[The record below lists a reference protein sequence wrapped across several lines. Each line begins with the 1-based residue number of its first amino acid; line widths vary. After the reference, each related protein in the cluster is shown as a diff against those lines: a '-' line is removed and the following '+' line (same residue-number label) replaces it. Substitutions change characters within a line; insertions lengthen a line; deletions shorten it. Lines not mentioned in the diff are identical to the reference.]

1 MNASGRLH
9 HRTADGSAGTDPLL
23 TMHLTMNSLL
33 PLGYQV
39 GRFAK
44 MLAERFA
51 APFTL
56 DVDHLMMVGEEATPT
71 LRSGRNILN
80 LDFSIP
86 DRFSSEHGVGATIF
100 VKRGNDFIRISTSVK
115 KENGE
120 RAVGTLLDRSH
131 AGYRDLLAGRPYIG
145 FAQLF
150 GQQFMTQYD
159 PVKDAQGRVIAVL
172 YVGINISQRRQFGI
186 GAKISV
192 IAGAVAAA
200 GVVVFLNAIGT
211 ALSSLSTLTGPAM
224 AQQITQIQ
232 IRTGVMALLAV
243 VVLVGVLFWLLKKM
257 VTDPLKDATAAA
269 QRLAAGDLTA
279 QVHVG
284 RRDEIG
290 QLLQAMNGVG
300 QGLAGV
306 VGNVRQST
314 NQIHVASKEIATGNN
329 DLSARTEAQAA
340 ALEQTTA
347 TMENF
352 TVTVKRNAD
361 HAREASTL
369 VASASDHAVKGGEV
383 VNQVVATMASI
394 QASSRKI
401 VDIIHVIDGI
411 AFQTNILAL
420 NASVEAAR
428 AGEQGRGFAVVA
440 TEVRNL
446 AQRSAAA
453 AKEIKLLI
461 ADSVE
466 KVENGNLLVE
476 RAGTTM
482 HDIVSSVRNVTRI
495 MNEIAA
501 ASAEQSHDIEEVNRA
516 VVDMDDMTQK
526 TAALVEQAAAA
537 AESLHQQAEELSNNV
552 GIFKLAQDAGVARTA
567 LGYQR

>member
-1 MNASGRLH
+1 ML
-9 HRTADGSAGTDPLL
+9 
-23 TMHLTMNSLL
+23 SLL
-33 PLGYQV
+33 PLGFQI
-39 GRFAK
+39 RHFASL
-44 MLAERFA
+44 MA
-51 APFTL
+51 ASFTATFSL
-56 DVDHLMMVGEEATPT
+56 DHDHQIMVGAEPTPI
-71 LRSGRNILN
+71 LRNGPNVLN
-80 LDFSIP
+80 LDFSVP
-86 DRFSSEHGVGATIF
+86 DRLATQHGVGATIF
-100 VKRGNDFIRISTSVK
+100 VKRGDDFIRISTSVK

-131 AGYRDLLAGRPYIG
+131 AGYRDLMAGRPYIG

-150 GQQFMTQYD
+150 GQQYMTQYD

-172 YVGINISQRRQFGI
+172 YVGINISKRPQLGI
-186 GAKISV
+186 GAKISL
-192 IAGAVAAA
+192 ITGAVTASIFA
-200 GVVVFLNAIGT
+200 VYLCAIGS
-211 ALSSLSTLTGPAM
+211 ALSSLSAVPASSLTS
-224 AQQITQIQ
+224 QIGQLQTRYGLIAFVAVLASA
-232 IRTGVMALLAV
+232 GFLFLLT
-243 VVLVGVLFWLLKKM
+243 KKM
-257 VTDPLKDATAAA
+257 VTNALKEATAAA

-300 QGLAGV
+300 QGLASV
-306 VGNVRQST
+306 VGGVRKST
-314 NQIHVASKEIATGNN
+314 DQINQASSEIATGNN

-383 VNQVVATMASI
+383 VSQVVTTMGSI
-394 QASSRKI
+394 KESSRKI
-401 VDIIHVIDGI
+401 VEIIHVIDGI

-466 KVENGNLLVE
+466 KVDNGNALVN

-482 HDIVSSVRNVTRI
+482 HDIVSAVSSVTRI
-495 MNEIAA
+495 MNEIAT
-501 ASAEQSHDIEEVNRA
+501 ASAEQSNDIEEVNRA

-537 AESLHQQAEELSNNV
+537 AESLHQQAEQLSKEV
-552 GIFKLAQDAGVARTA
+552 GIFKLAQDAAPARPA
-567 LGYQR
+567 LGYRR

>member
-1 MNASGRLH
+1 
-9 HRTADGSAGTDPLL
+9 
-23 TMHLTMNSLL
+23 MNSLL
-33 PLGYQV
+33 PLGFQIR
-39 GRFAK
+39 RFASL
-44 MLAERFA
+44 LAASFA
-51 APFTL
+51 APFSL
-56 DVDHLMMVGEEATPT
+56 DRDHQMMVGTEATPI
-71 LRSGRNILN
+71 LRNGAHILN
-80 LDFSIP
+80 LDFAVP
-86 DRFSSEHGVGATIF
+86 DRLATQHGVGATLF
-100 VKRGNDFIRISTSVK
+100 VKRGDDFIRISTSVK

-120 RAVGTLLDRSH
+120 RAIGTLLDRAH
-131 AGYRDLLAGRPYIG
+131 AGYRNLLAGRPFVG

-150 GQQFMTQYD
+150 GQQYMTKYD
-159 PVKDAQGRVIAVL
+159 PVKDAQGQVIAVL
-172 YVGINISQRRQFGI
+172 YVGINISKRAQLGI
-186 GAKISV
+186 GGKISL
-192 IAGAVAAA
+192 IGGAVTAAIFA
-200 GVVVFLNAIGT
+200 AYLCAIGSAMS
-211 ALSSLSTLTGPAM
+211 ALSSLPGPAM
-224 AQQITQIQ
+224 TAQIGQLQMRYGLI
-232 IRTGVMALLAV
+232 AV
-243 VVLVGVLFWLLKKM
+243 VAVLISAGVLFLLLKTM
-257 VTDPLKDATAAA
+257 VTDALKEATAAA

-306 VGNVRQST
+306 VGGVRKST
-314 NQIHVASKEIATGNN
+314 DKINLASSEIATGNN

-383 VNQVVATMASI
+383 VSQVVTTMGSI
-394 QASSRKI
+394 KESSRKI
-401 VDIIHVIDGI
+401 VEIIHVIDGI

-466 KVENGNLLVE
+466 KVDYGNALVD

-482 HDIVSSVRNVTRI
+482 QDIVASVSSVTRI
-495 MNEIAA
+495 MNDIAT

-537 AESLHQQAEELSNNV
+537 AESLHQQAEQLSKEV
-552 GIFKLAQDAGVARTA
+552 GIFKLAQDAGPARAA
-567 LGYQR
+567 LGYRR

>member
-1 MNASGRLH
+1 
-9 HRTADGSAGTDPLL
+9 
-23 TMHLTMNSLL
+23 MNSLL
-33 PLGYQV
+33 PLGYQIS
-39 GRFAK
+39 RFARLFANGLPSSFSLDETHAVMIGDETTP
-44 MLAERFA
+44 MLRN
-51 APFTL
+51 
-56 DVDHLMMVGEEATPT
+56 
-71 LRSGRNILN
+71 GRNILN
-80 LDFSIP
+80 LDFTIP

-100 VKRGNDFIRISTSVK
+100 VKRGDDFIRISTSVK

-120 RAVGTLLDRSH
+120 RAVGTMLDRSH
-131 AGYRDLLAGRPYIG
+131 AGYRDLLAGRPYVG

-150 GQQFMTQYD
+150 GQQYMTQYD
-159 PVKDAQGRVIAVL
+159 PIKDAQGRVIAVL
-172 YVGINISQRRQFGI
+172 YVGINISKRRQFGI
-186 GAKISV
+186 GAKISLASAAV
-192 IAGAVAAA
+192 TGAVFALYLWAFGAAVSA
-200 GVVVFLNAIGT
+200 LTTSST
-211 ALSSLSTLTGPAM
+211 ATTATIAVQVGQLQTRYGL
-224 AQQITQIQ
+224 I
-232 IRTGVMALLAV
+232 AL
-243 VVLVGVLFWLLKKM
+243 VLVLVSTFVLYFLLKKM

-300 QGLAGV
+300 QGLASV
-306 VGNVRQST
+306 VGNVRKST
-314 NQIHVASKEIATGNN
+314 DQINLASGEIATGNN

-340 ALEQTTA
+340 ALEETTA

-352 TVTVKRNAD
+352 TATVKRNAD
-361 HAREASTL
+361 HARNAGSL
-369 VASASDHAVKGGEV
+369 VASASDHAIKGGAV
-383 VNQVVATMASI
+383 VDQVVTTMGSI
-394 QASSRKI
+394 KESSRKI
-401 VDIIHVIDGI
+401 VEIIGVIDGI

-453 AKEIKLLI
+453 AKEIKALI
-461 ADSVE
+461 ADSVD
-466 KVENGNLLVE
+466 KVNNGSALVD
-476 RAGTTM
+476 RAGQTM
-482 HDIVSSVRNVTRI
+482 QDIVSSVSNVTRI
-495 MNEIAA
+495 MNEIAT

-537 AESLHQQAEELSNNV
+537 AESLHEQAEQLSKNV
-552 GIFKLAQDAGVARTA
+552 GIFKLAQDLSAARPA
-567 LGYQR
+567 LAYRR

>member
-1 MNASGRLH
+1 
-9 HRTADGSAGTDPLL
+9 
-23 TMHLTMNSLL
+23 
-33 PLGYQV
+33 
-39 GRFAK
+39 
-44 MLAERFA
+44 
-51 APFTL
+51 
-56 DVDHLMMVGEEATPT
+56 
-71 LRSGRNILN
+71 
-80 LDFSIP
+80 
-86 DRFSSEHGVGATIF
+86 
-100 VKRGNDFIRISTSVK
+100 
-115 KENGE
+115 
-120 RAVGTLLDRSH
+120 
-131 AGYRDLLAGRPYIG
+131 
-145 FAQLF
+145 
-150 GQQFMTQYD
+150 MTHYD
-159 PVKDAQGRVIAVL
+159 PVKDAQGKVIAVL

-186 GAKISV
+186 GAKISL
-192 IAGAVAAA
+192 IAGGVAVVAVAL
-200 GVVVFLNAIGT
+200 FITAIGA

-224 AQQITQIQ
+224 ALEITQIQ
-232 IRTGVMALLAV
+232 IRYGVMALVAV
-243 VVLVGVLFWLLKKM
+243 LISVGVLFWLLKKM
-257 VTDPLKDATAAA
+257 VTDPLKEAAAAA

-314 NQIHVASKEIATGNN
+314 DQIHVASKEIATGNN

-352 TVTVKRNAD
+352 TLTVKRNAD
-361 HAREASTL
+361 HAQEASTL

-383 VNQVVATMASI
+383 VSQVVTTMASI

-466 KVENGNLLVE
+466 QVENGNALVD

-495 MNEIAA
+495 MHEIAA

-537 AESLHQQAEELSNNV
+537 AESLHQQAEELSKNV
-552 GIFKLAQDAGVARTA
+552 GIFKLAQDVGTARAA

>member
-1 MNASGRLH
+1 
-9 HRTADGSAGTDPLL
+9 
-23 TMHLTMNSLL
+23 MNSLL
-33 PLGYQV
+33 PLSYQI
-39 GRFAK
+39 GRFASE
-44 MLAERFA
+44 LASRFPS
-51 APFTL
+51 PFTI
-56 DVDHLMMVGEEATPT
+56 DHEHLIQIGQESTPT
-71 LRSGRNILN
+71 LRNGQSVLN

-86 DRFSSEHGVGATIF
+86 DRFSNEQGVGATIF
-100 VKRGNDFIRISTSVK
+100 VKRGDDFIRISTSVK

-131 AGYRDLLAGRPYIG
+131 AGYKDLLAGRSYIG

-150 GQQFMTQYD
+150 GQQYMTQYD

-172 YVGINISQRRQFGI
+172 YVGINISKRHQFGI
-186 GAKISV
+186 GAKICMIS
-192 IAGAVAAA
+192 GAALAAIFALYLCAIGAAMSSLMTQPATTMAAQMGQRQLRYGLIAAA
-200 GVVVFLNAIGT
+200 AVLASVG
-211 ALSSLSTLTGPAM
+211 
-224 AQQITQIQ
+224 
-232 IRTGVMALLAV
+232 LLY
-243 VVLVGVLFWLLKKM
+243 VVLQKM
-257 VTDPLKDATAAA
+257 VAIPLKEATAAA
-269 QRLAAGDLTA
+269 QRLAAGDLTT

-306 VGNVRQST
+306 VGNVRNST
-314 NQIHVASKEIATGNN
+314 DQINVASSEIATGNN

-369 VASASDHAVKGGEV
+369 VASASDHAVKGGAV
-383 VNQVVATMASI
+383 VNQVVSTMGSI
-394 QASSRKI
+394 KESSRKI
-401 VDIIHVIDGI
+401 VEIISVIDGI

-453 AKEIKLLI
+453 AKEIKELI

-466 KVENGNLLVE
+466 KVDKGSALVDQ
-476 RAGTTM
+476 AGVTM
-482 HDIVSSVRNVTRI
+482 RDIVASVTNVTRI
-495 MNEIAA
+495 MNEIAT
-501 ASAEQSHDIEEVNRA
+501 ASSEQSHDIEEVNRA

-526 TAALVEQAAAA
+526 TAALVEEAAAA
-537 AESLHQQAEELSNNV
+537 AESLYQQAEQLSKNV
-552 GIFKLAQDAGVARTA
+552 AIFKLAQDPVSRTPA
-567 LGYQR
+567 LSYRR

>member
-1 MNASGRLH
+1 
-9 HRTADGSAGTDPLL
+9 
-23 TMHLTMNSLL
+23 MHSLL
-33 PLGYQV
+33 PLGYQIR
-39 GRFAK
+39 RFASL
-44 MLAERFA
+44 LAASFP
-51 APFTL
+51 APFSL
-56 DVDHLMMVGEEATPT
+56 DQSHQMMVGTEATPV
-71 LRSGRNILN
+71 LRSGSNVLN

-86 DRFSSEHGVGATIF
+86 DQLASEHGIGATIF
-100 VKRGNDFIRISTSVK
+100 VKRDDDFVRIATSVK

-120 RAVGTLLDRSH
+120 RAVGTLLDRAH
-131 AGYRDLLAGRPYIG
+131 AGYRELLAGRPYVG

-150 GQQFMTQYD
+150 GQQFMTQYE

-172 YVGINISQRRQFGI
+172 YVGINISKRKQLGI
-186 GAKISV
+186 GAKISL
-192 IAGAVAAA
+192 ITGAVTASIFAVYLWA
-200 GVVVFLNAIGT
+200 VGSAVS
-211 ALSSLSTLTGPAM
+211 ALSSMPAAAM
-224 AQQITQIQ
+224 AAQIGQVQT
-232 IRTGVMALLAV
+232 RYGLVALGAVLASA
-243 VVLVGVLFWLLKKM
+243 GFLFFLTKKM
-257 VTDPLKDATAAA
+257 VTDALKEATAAA

-306 VGNVRQST
+306 VGGVRKST
-314 NQIHVASKEIATGNN
+314 DQINLASSEIATGNN
-329 DLSARTEAQAA
+329 DLSARTESQAA

-383 VNQVVATMASI
+383 VSQVVTTMGSI
-394 QASSRKI
+394 KESSRKI

-466 KVENGNLLVE
+466 KVNNGNALVD

-482 HDIVSSVRNVTRI
+482 QDIVTSVSSVTRI
-495 MNEIAA
+495 MNEIAT
-501 ASAEQSHDIEEVNRA
+501 ASAEQSNDIEEVNRA
-516 VVDMDDMTQK
+516 IVDMDDMTQK

-537 AESLHQQAEELSNNV
+537 AESLHQQAEQLSKEV
-552 GIFKLAQDAGVARTA
+552 GIFKLAQDADTARPA
-567 LGYQR
+567 LGFRR